1 MWIFCVGELLPYM
14 HSAHA
19 QEATLGAFMSMDFI
33 SQHAVA
39 SSLRTLC
46 EVPPLELQCCVQQ
59 HLGMA

>member
-1 MWIFCVGELLPYM
+1 M